1 MLAFCNVRPN
11 IYRLIAAQKG
21 LSRAV
26 FCARYTMPKP
36 QTGLTQQAVNSFF
49 SARPAPKSSNTQV
62 TPQIR
67 PRSPQSPEGPNP
79 KRVDIKHEPSE
90 LNSPTLSS
98 SAKSLDDDPKSIMYS
113 DLTDVFQEI
122 ESTTKRLE
130 IVAYCTDFFLK
141 VLHRNPDE
149 LSKVVYLFIN
159 RLGPDYEGLELGLG
173 ESLIIKALSESTGQ
187 PTSFI
192 KSEYHKVGDLGT
204 VALKSRSSQPP
215 MFAPKPLRVM
225 DVFKYLND
233 IATASGTSSQIK
245 KLGLIRKMLT
255 ACKGNEAKYLVRSLE
270 GKLRIGMAE
279 KSVLTS
285 LAQAFVAW
293 EIEKSGTGKKVSAE
307 EVTQSEELIK
317 DVYCQLPNYDL
328 ILDAVIHKGGLA
340 NLRDTCKLTAGIP
353 LKPML
358 AKPTKSISEVLD
370 RFQGERFTCEYKYD
384 GERAQIHATSDGEI
398 RVYSRNMEDMSQRY
412 PDIVS
417 IVPKIILEKNV
428 SFILDCEAVAWDRVA
443 QKILPFQVL
452 STRKR
457 KDVSVNDIKV
467 QVHLFVFDILFFKD
481 EPLLQKSLTERRE
494 LIRTHFNMVEGEFAM
509 AKSMNSEDTEEIQ
522 AFLDQSMKDSCEGLM
537 IKVLDGPESGYE
549 PSKRSRNWLKLK
561 KDYLTG
567 IGDSLDLVVLGAYY
581 GHGKRTNMYGGFLL
595 GTYNADTEEYETVCK
610 IGTGFS
616 ENNLEEFFKQLSET
630 VVEEPK
636 SYISYERATNAMPD
650 VWFEPKYV
658 WEVLTADLSL
668 SPIYKA
674 GIDELGKG
682 VSLRFPRF
690 VRVRDDKN
698 PEDATTS
705 EQIVQFY
712 KRQASLNNE

>member
-1 MLAFCNVRPN
+1 M
-11 IYRLIAAQKG
+11 Q
-21 LSRAV
+21 
-26 FCARYTMPKP
+26 KP
-36 QTGLTQQAVNSFF
+36 QPGLTQQAVNSFF
-49 SARPAPKSSNTQV
+49 SRPAKRKTNELPQKRPLSPPHEKS
-62 TPQIR
+62 
-67 PRSPQSPEGPNP
+67 
-79 KRVDIKHEPSE
+79 D
-90 LNSPTLSS
+90 SS
-98 SAKSLDDDPKSIMYS
+98 SKKDALMSPKVRKISDNTAENTDQSSIMYR
-113 DLTDVFQEI
+113 DLTSVFQRI

-130 IVAYCTDFFLK
+130 IVAYCTEFFLT
-141 VLHRNPDE
+141 VLHQNPHE

-187 PTSFI
+187 PVSHI
-192 KSEYHKVGDLGT
+192 KADYHKVGDLGT

-215 MFAPKPLRVM
+215 MFAPKPLSVAS
-225 DVFKYLND
+225 VFKHLNE
-233 IATASGTSSQIK
+233 IATVSGASSQNK
-245 KLGLIRKMLT
+245 KLTLIRKMLT
-255 ACKGNEAKYLVRSLE
+255 ACKGEEAKYLVRSLE

-285 LAQAFVAW
+285 LAQAFVSW
-293 EIEKSGTGKKVSAE
+293 EHEKSGNKKKVDPD
-307 EVTQSEELIK
+307 EVAKSEDLIK
-317 DVYCQLPNYDL
+317 DVYCQLPNYDM
-328 ILDAVIHKGGLA
+328 IIHAVINKGGLS
-340 NLRDTCKLTAGIP
+340 NLRDACKLTAGIP

-370 RFQGERFTCEYKYD
+370 RFQGEKFTCEYKYD
-384 GERAQIHATSDGEI
+384 GERAQIHRGSDGKI

-417 IVPKIILEKNV
+417 IVPHINSENNV
-428 SFILDCEAVAWDRVA
+428 SFILDCEAVAWDREA
-443 QKILPFQVL
+443 RRILPFQVL

-457 KDVSVNDIKV
+457 KDVNEKDIKV
-467 QVHLFVFDILFFKD
+467 RIHLFVFDILYYNE
-481 EPLLQKSLTERRE
+481 EPLLQKPLAERRE
-494 LIRTHFNMVEGEFAM
+494 IIKSHFHVVEGEFAL

-537 IKVLDGPESGYE
+537 VKVLEGPESGYE

-567 IGDSLDLVVLGAYY
+567 IGDSLDLVVLGAYH
-581 GHGKRTNMYGGFLL
+581 GHGKRTNVYGGFLL

-616 ENNLEEFFKQLSET
+616 ESNLEDFYKLLSDT

-636 SYISYERATNAMPD
+636 SYVSYERATNAMPD

-658 WEVLTADLSL
+658 WEILTADLSL

-690 VRVRDDKN
+690 IRTREDKS

-705 EQIVQFY
+705 EQLVQLY
-712 KRQASLNNE
+712 KRQASLANNNNAAEIED